1 MNKIFLLGLFLFSNI
16 AICSAQTKA
25 VRFETKEA
33 GTLASLFKHS
43 GVDFSDVRTLVVA
56 GPLNGDD
63 IIAIREACGVSNKT
77 YNDTY
82 HNEIYYHPTTGKVSN
97 IDMSDS
103 YVLSGGKSYAQDI
116 HGTYPYTFSAYDEFY
131 TRDNVSSSL
140 FFYDAHVERVWFS
153 LIDDVE
159 YGGWYNIGPK
169 IKTIEPSSFAPYFSA
184 RCFSEDV
191 IKYLGYETKPTDIKV
206 YISVPEYM
214 LELYRADTDNNPAF
228 TKKVSGFTIDDFK
241 LVDFVSSNH
250 EDNSVSEYR
259 YPIYIPQG
267 STLSFDYSVNSEEGS
282 DFLNITLNGTP
293 LVKNKSGKKSGS
305 YTNTFTSDVDGEL
318 VVTYTKDES
327 VSEGKDVASV
337 KNIKISHGI
346 RKGAD
351 GFHLCL
357 DVDKYIFHDKV
368 PVCINDKLLIH
379 NFEYKRNFPNT
390 KWQALYVPFGM
401 SYSDWADEFEIARI
415 NDVNMYDMDDDGV
428 IDDTEIEIVKIKN
441 GKLLPNHPYMIRAKS
456 AGEKTIR
463 LETAKIEPTDNYMI
477 SCSSAD
483 TKFTFVGT
491 YDGVSGTN
499 MMDNHW
505 LALSDGTLKSA
516 TSDKASL
523 SACRWYLEVNSFG
536 SQVLPETINN
546 VRVRVLGEGDVVG
559 INDADTEKAS
569 TEETYTID
577 GRKLNNQI
585 KGINIIKL
593 SNGEVRK
600 VWKK

>member
-1 MNKIFLLGLFLFSNI
+1 MNKIFLLGLFLLSNI
-16 AICSAQTKA
+16 ALCSAQTKA

-63 IIAIREACGVSNKT
+63 IVAIREACGV
-77 YNDTY
+77 YNEYNNDYISSTRA
-82 HNEIYYHPTTGKVSN
+82 TTGKVSI

-103 YVLSGGKSYAQDI
+103 YVLSGGKSYAKNTHNLNLDI
-116 HGTYPYTFSAYDEFY
+116 YSDYEEFY
-131 TRDNVSSSL
+131 TKNNVSSSL
-140 FFYDAHVERVWFS
+140 FFYDANVERVWFPMT
-153 LIDDVE
+153 DDIELFNTSSSQEFNVV
-159 YGGWYNIGPK
+159 PK
-169 IKTIEPSSFAPYFSA
+169 MKTINNSNFSA
-184 RCFSEDV
+184 RFYTEDI
-191 IKYLGYETKPTDIKV
+191 IKYLGDEKYARNIHCR
-206 YISVPEYM
+206 ISVPEYM
-214 LELYRADTDNNPAF
+214 LELYRADTDNNSAF
-228 TKKVSGFTIDDFK
+228 TQNCVGKITIDDFK

-305 YTNTFTSDVDGEL
+305 YTNNFTSDVDGEL

-346 RKGAD
+346 RKGLD

-477 SCSSAD
+477 SCSSVD